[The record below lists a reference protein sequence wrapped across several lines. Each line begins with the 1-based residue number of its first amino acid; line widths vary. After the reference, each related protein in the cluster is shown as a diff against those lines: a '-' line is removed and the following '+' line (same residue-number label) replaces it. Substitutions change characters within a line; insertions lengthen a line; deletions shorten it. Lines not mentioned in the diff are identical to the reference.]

1 MLEADPWLEEECIE
15 QYAGA
20 AERLQLLRSRG
31 AEAQVLVVALQ
42 VASHG
47 SFMMFLMFFSHFR
60 SFGVVII
67 MLIIL
72 QHDYHLVVPL
82 VFTTRASGDLRRGRN
97 TAGTQA

>member
-47 SFMMFLMFFSHFR
+47 SFMMFF
-60 SFGVVII
+60 
-67 MLIIL
+67 
-72 QHDYHLVVPL
+72 D
-82 VFTTRASGDLRRGRN
+82 VF
-97 TAGTQA
+97 